1 MYLFVLL
8 NYKLKCNK
16 FKEYHFIP
24 FSIIILQEPQKRKRR
39 TSEEQFRA
47 GIMKRSLTDN
57 PLADANQFIV
67 VTNQQGKVIRK
78 LKRRKIERTTNP
90 DYYVHTSNSPIPKDK
105 FTTLTDE
112 TEGMFVP
119 NDRETDE
126 STLRMTT
133 GYSGLTSWS
142 REIFKSVDKDAKQN
156 LVSNNRQNLVSVASR
171 RIEKFQQRQFS
182 LPRETN
188 FFTFEPTKDPKHMNS
203 LERKFHRGEAIDV
216 DDNPE
221 NVNPELEKFIADF
234 AGNLTSE
241 SNMTLTEE
249 EREIDRVS
257 EKYFKEKYAGDIEGY
272 ERDYEGNLVPT
283 LSPMDY
289 KKEVDAMERE
299 KIELMRKARGEFDR

>member
-1 MYLFVLL
+1 
-8 NYKLKCNK
+8 
-16 FKEYHFIP
+16 
-24 FSIIILQEPQKRKRR
+24 
-39 TSEEQFRA
+39 
-47 GIMKRSLTDN
+47 
-57 PLADANQFIV
+57 
-67 VTNQQGKVIRK
+67 
-78 LKRRKIERTTNP
+78 
-90 DYYVHTSNSPIPKDK
+90 
-105 FTTLTDE
+105 
-112 TEGMFVP
+112 
-119 NDRETDE
+119 
-126 STLRMTT
+126 
-133 GYSGLTSWS
+133 
-142 REIFKSVDKDAKQN
+142 
-156 LVSNNRQNLVSVASR
+156 
-171 RIEKFQQRQFS
+171 
-182 LPRETN
+182 
-188 FFTFEPTKDPKHMNS
+188 MNS